1 MIFKVSP
8 LKINMETNIQ
18 ISQPSDMNINMLTI
32 QKMTFFY
39 NALEDGWEIKK
50 YKNKYIFTKKHEGKK
65 EVFLD
70 DYLKRF
76 IKTNFDINKIINDE

>member
-1 MIFKVSP
+1 MD
-8 LKINMETNIQ
+8 TNIQ
-18 ISQPSDMNINMLTI
+18 IPQPTDIKINMLTM

-50 YKNKYIFTKKHEGKK
+50 HKNKYIFTKKHEGKK

-76 IKTNFDINKIINDE
+76 IKMNFDINKIINDE

>member
-1 MIFKVSP
+1 
-8 LKINMETNIQ
+8 METNIQ
-18 ISQPSDMNINMLTI
+18 ISQSQDIKINMLTM

-50 YKNKYIFTKKHEGKK
+50 QGNKYIFTKKHEGKK
-65 EVFLD
+65 EVFSE

-76 IKTNFDINKIINDE
+76 IKMNFDVNKIMNDE